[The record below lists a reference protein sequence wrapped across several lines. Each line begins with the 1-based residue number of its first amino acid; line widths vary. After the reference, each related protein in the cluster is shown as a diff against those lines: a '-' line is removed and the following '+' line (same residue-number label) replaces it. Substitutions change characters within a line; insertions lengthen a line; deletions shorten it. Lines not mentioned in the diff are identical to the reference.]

1 MMAPFSLFLCFLG
14 TCLHWGY
21 VARRGL
27 IQKMVLLCCICPSGS
42 DRIICFASSV
52 LCNVAIS
59 APNWICLLPHRCAV
73 ASTMEEIVSQQMIDA
88 TRILKTITKID
99 VTTTRTV
106 NVEQLSRDVRA
117 SIGYGNI
124 TMSALMTNQYSFP
137 EYLSN
142 LDVIVH
148 ITRVQIPR
156 LWMSRHQHRMRMWMS
171 RRVQI
176 PRRNMSRHQRGTVRC
191 DCQQDQQNNDADIF
205 GVMFAD

>member
-1 MMAPFSLFLCFLG
+1 
-14 TCLHWGY
+14 
-21 VARRGL
+21 
-27 IQKMVLLCCICPSGS
+27 
-42 DRIICFASSV
+42 
-52 LCNVAIS
+52 
-59 APNWICLLPHRCAV
+59 
-73 ASTMEEIVSQQMIDA
+73 MEEIVSQQMIDA

-148 ITRVQIPR
+148 ITRSANSQTVDEPPPTQNANLDVQSANSETEHEP
-156 LWMSRHQHRMRMWMS
+156 
-171 RRVQI
+171 
-176 PRRNMSRHQRGTVRC
+176 PPKRNREV
-191 DCQQDQQNNDADIF
+191 
-205 GVMFAD
+205 

>member
-1 MMAPFSLFLCFLG
+1 MACCLG

-148 ITRVQIPR
+148 ITRSANSQTVDEPPPTQNANVDVQSANSETEHEPPPKR
-156 LWMSRHQHRMRMWMS
+156 N
-171 RRVQI
+171 RV
-176 PRRNMSRHQRGTVRC
+176 V
-191 DCQQDQQNNDADIF
+191 
-205 GVMFAD
+205 

>member
-1 MMAPFSLFLCFLG
+1 MTRPESSIMMALFSLFLCFFG

-106 NVEQLSRDVRA
+106 KVEQLSRDVRA

-148 ITRVQIPR
+148 ITRSANSQTVDEPPPTQNANVDVQSANSETEHEP
-156 LWMSRHQHRMRMWMS
+156 
-171 RRVQI
+171 
-176 PRRNMSRHQRGTVRC
+176 PPKRNREV
-191 DCQQDQQNNDADIF
+191 
-205 GVMFAD
+205 